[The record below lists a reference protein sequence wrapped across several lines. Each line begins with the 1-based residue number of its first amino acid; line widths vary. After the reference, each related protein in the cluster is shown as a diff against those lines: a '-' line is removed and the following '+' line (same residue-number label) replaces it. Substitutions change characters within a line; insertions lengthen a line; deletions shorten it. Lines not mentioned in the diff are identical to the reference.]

1 MHSLA
6 ASGLALALGWLGLST
21 PALAACAPS
30 ESIADPTSVA
40 ASSLD
45 EIIQRIEIEGRRY
58 IFIGERHGIAPA
70 KRFAVDIANSLA
82 DFGYDVGLYVEGF
95 RTDCALRDDD
105 CPSLARLFN
114 AKAFL
119 WLLDEARV
127 PVHPLDPPQRDGRA
141 GRMAAAIAAGSEAI
155 RVVLIGR
162 SHVVHA
168 DDPNAELWVYGGG
181 MRYPDPGD
189 VVKAFPRSQTLTVA
203 LDDGEAGV
211 DPYLL
216 RPDGCRADYSLLVSG
231 G

>member
-1 MHSLA
+1 MHSF
-6 ASGLALALGWLGLST
+6 ASTGLALLLAWLGLSPPLRAACDAAT
-21 PALAACAPS
+21 PAA
-30 ESIADPTSVA
+30 ETGEKVT
-40 ASSLD
+40 SLD
-45 EIIQRIEIEGRRY
+45 EIVNRIETEGRRY

-70 KRFAVDIANSLA
+70 KAFAVDIANALA

-95 RTDCALRDDD
+95 RTDCSLRDDT
-105 CPSLARLFN
+105 CPNLARLFN
-114 AKAFL
+114 AKAFNR
-119 WLLDEARV
+119 LLDEARV
-127 PVHPLDPPQRDGRA
+127 PVHPLDPPERDGRA

-168 DDPNAELWVYGGG
+168 DDPGAELWVYGGG

-189 VVKAFPRSQTLTVA
+189 VVKAFPRAQTLTVA
-203 LDDGEAGV
+203 LDDAEQVGE
-211 DPYLL
+211 PYLL